1 MVNNPLNNRYKR
13 SLKKDFAKNFV
24 IFFLIVLMVSAV
36 SGFEV
41 ANNSVVKTIK
51 NNEISLNQES
61 GYFEVK
67 KKLNHSQIQFI
78 EAEDLRLY
86 EEFYK
91 EEKLDN
97 GTDFRF
103 YKIRTEIDLQ
113 EVFDGR
119 LPETEEEIAIE
130 RLYGENNNLNIG
142 DSLVYNNISYTI
154 VGTISLVDYSCL
166 FQDNNQMMM
175 DSIDF
180 GVGVLTSGGFNRISN
195 EDTKYRYAYKYND
208 STLSSEELNDKNDD
222 LKDILVSNTQ
232 LDEFI
237 ESYNNKAITFVLE
250 DAESDSASMYIF
262 LYLMIILIAYISAI
276 TISNTIHKESTV
288 IGTLKASG
296 YTNHELLMHYMLMP
310 TFISILGVIVGNIV
324 GYTYIQEFM
333 KKVYYANYSL
343 AKYVSYFKWDT
354 FLLVSVLPLIM
365 MFLIN
370 YFVLRKTLK
379 LSPLKFL
386 RKDLSKH
393 KHKKAIKLSHK
404 IPFFSRFRTRIIIQN
419 KNAYITLIIGI
430 WMANLL
436 FFFGLGLPDV
446 LNNYMDIASR
456 GIIAPYE
463 TILNMPLSLSKSDHK
478 LEASINLLN
487 FANNVQ
493 TENED
498 AEKFSFYSLKMLKGD
513 IYKEDDVNVFGMKKN
528 SNYFQYELKSN
539 DCYVSQALA
548 TKYELDIGS
557 YFTTYEASNH
567 NNTYTFKVTGITE
580 NNASLEFYLNMDTLN
595 DIFELGDDTFVG
607 YLSNTPINDI
617 DSQYISQVITAE
629 STASVSKQLL
639 NSMGEMMNLY
649 SYFSIIVF
657 VLVLYLLSKM
667 IIERNTVSISM
678 SKILGYSNLEISRLY
693 VISTSIVVIVA
704 ALSSIPIVYGPLVK
718 VFEQIFYIEMAGWL
732 PLIVSK
738 SIGVKMFITNISLYA
753 LVSLLEFKR
762 ISAIKNDE
770 ALKNV
775 E

>member
-1 MVNNPLNNRYKR
+1 MVKCPLNHRYKR
-13 SLKKDFAKNFV
+13 SIKKDFAKNFV
-24 IFFLIVLMVSAV
+24 IFILIVLMVAAV
-36 SGFEV
+36 SGFEI
-41 ANNSVVKTIK
+41 ANNSVVKTITH
-51 NNEISLNQES
+51 NEVRLNQED
-61 GYFEVK
+61 GFFEVK
-67 KKLNHSQIQFI
+67 KKLNHSQIQLI
-78 EAEDLRLY
+78 EDEDLTLY

-91 EEKLDN
+91 EESIDN

-103 YKIRTEIDLQ
+103 YIVRTQVDLQ

-119 LPETEEEIAIE
+119 LPENEQEIAIE
-130 RLYGENNNLNIG
+130 RLYGENNNLHIG
-142 DSLVYNNISYTI
+142 DDLVYKDISYKI

-180 GVGVLTSGGFNRISN
+180 GVGVVTNTGFNRISS
-195 EDTKYRYAYKYND
+195 EDTTYRYVYRWND
-208 STLSSEELNDKNDD
+208 RSLSTSELNDKNDD
-222 LKDILVSNTQ
+222 LKDLLVSNTQ

-237 ESYNNKAITFVLE
+237 ERYNNKAITFVLE
-250 DAESDSASMYIF
+250 DAESDGATMYIF
-262 LYLMIILIAYISAI
+262 LYLMLLLIAYISAI

-296 YTNHELLMHYMLMP
+296 YTNHELLMHYMFMP
-310 TFISILGVIVGNIV
+310 TLVSILGIIVGNIF
-324 GYTYIQEFM
+324 GYTYIQDLM
-333 KKVYYANYSL
+333 KQVYFKNYSL

-354 FLLVSVLPLIM
+354 FLLVSLFPLVM
-365 MFLIN
+365 MFVIN
-370 YFVLRKTLK
+370 YLVLRKTLK

-393 KHKKAIKLSHK
+393 KHKRAIKLHHT

-419 KNAYITLIIGI
+419 KNAYITLVIGI
-430 WMANLL
+430 LMANLL
-436 FFFGLGLPDV
+436 FFFGIGLPDV
-446 LNNYMDIASR
+446 LNNYLDIANASV
-456 GIIAPYE
+456 IAPYE

-493 TENED
+493 TETEG

-513 IYKEDDVNVFGMKKN
+513 IYKEDDINVFGITKN
-528 SNYFQYELKSN
+528 SNYFPYELKSN
-539 DCYVSQALA
+539 DCYISKALS
-548 TKYELDIGS
+548 TKYELSIDS
-557 YFTTYEASNH
+557 YFTVYEASDH
-567 NNTYTFKVTGITE
+567 KTYTFKVTGITE

-595 DIFELGDDTFVG
+595 DIFELGDGTFVG
-607 YLSNTPINDI
+607 YLSNTPIDDI

-639 NSMGEMMNLY
+639 SSMGEMMTIY
-649 SYFSIIVF
+649 SYFSLIIY

-667 IIERNTVSISM
+667 IIERNTLSISM
-678 SKILGYSNLEISRLY
+678 SKILGYTNLEIARLY
-693 VISTSIVVIVA
+693 VVSTTIVVIFA
-704 ALSSIPIVYGPLVK
+704 ALISIPFVYGPLVK

-738 SIGVKMFITNISLYA
+738 TIGVKMFITNIILYA

>member
-51 NNEISLNQES
+51 NNEILLNQES

-78 EAEDLRLY
+78 EAEDLKLY

-91 EEKLDN
+91 EEKIDN

-119 LPETEEEIAIE
+119 LPEAEEEIAIE

-180 GVGVLTSGGFNRISN
+180 GVGVLTSSGFNRISN

-404 IPFFSRFRTRIIIQN
+404 IPFFSRFRARIIIQN

-463 TILNMPLSLSKSDHK
+463 IILNMPLSLSKSDHK

-513 IYKEDDVNVFGMKKN
+513 IYKEDDINVFGMKKN

-762 ISAIKNDE
+762 ISTIKNDE